1 MKYNLRVNPLERIGA
16 MQRKNYFLI
25 AVLLFLLTGFLAAFQ
40 PTKASPDVSTSSVY
54 APPPIEWIVPCAVRS
69 VSQTSDG
76 GFISFGG
83 SPNAY
88 MVRASSEGEFLW
100 NRTYGKVGYELECF
114 AGQQTSDGGYM
125 LIGGSRGFFADYGD
139 AWLGK
144 TDETGDMLW
153 NRTYGGEGHEYAFSG
168 QQTADGGYILAGVAY
183 PLGINNGD
191 FYLVKT
197 DSYGNMEWNKTYGG
211 SSNEAA
217 WSVQQTSD
225 GGCILAG
232 ETYSFGAGYTDCWLV
247 KTDSNGK
254 MEWNKTYGGNW
265 FDVAYCVRQTTD
277 GGYVFA
283 GFQGWDGGQHMHGGS
298 AYVFKTNS
306 SGEIESGDGFSGTPA
321 DSGWARAYSVK
332 ETSDGGFIVAGDTS
346 VEGQSGGRM
355 FLLKTHSKGS
365 GFDWSGI
372 YGGNDQANARDAIQT
387 TDGGYAVA
395 GSGLMKILAD
405 RPLVAR
411 FKYSPSS
418 PVSQESIVFDA
429 TYSYDRNEDIVSYL
443 WNFDDGNITSI
454 MSPLIVHQYENP
466 GIYNVSLRVVDAEGL
481 NSSYA
486 LVLCAKIPTSI
497 SLSTVAPSAT
507 AGYSVSILGTL
518 LDFYGNRIRNE
529 SVALYYAYS
538 GYENWNTIAS
548 ELTDSSGSFS
558 AAWIPP
564 APSYFV
570 IKAVYAGN
578 YTHVESNRNVTLS
591 MLPYGEDYLFTVE
604 SNSTV
609 SSMGFSGDGQTLSFT
624 ATGAGGTKGYAKVT
638 TAKTLVPD
646 LASLS
651 VYVDGI
657 EYSYNVTEVNNSWVL
672 LFVYDHSAHLVEIRL
687 DSTIA
692 EFMSSTLLLLFLTA
706 TLFAAIGYKRKSYSS
721 NE

>member
-1 MKYNLRVNPLERIGA
+1 

-332 ETSDGGFIVAGDTS
+332 ETSDGGYIVAGDTS

>member
-1 MKYNLRVNPLERIGA
+1 MI
-16 MQRKNYFLI
+16 
-25 AVLLFLLTGFLAAFQ
+25 
-40 PTKASPDVSTSSVY
+40 
-54 APPPIEWIVPCAVRS
+54 RS
-69 VSQTSDG
+69 
-76 GFISFGG
+76 
-83 SPNAY
+83 N
-88 MVRASSEGEFLW
+88 SEGVQLW
-100 NRTYGKVGYELECF
+100 DRSYGVAGYEIECY
-114 AGQQTSDGGYM
+114 AGQQTTDGGYT
-125 LIGGSRGFFADYGD
+125 LIGGARGVFANYGD
-139 AWLGK
+139 AWLAK
-144 TDETGDMLW
+144 TDENGNMQW
-153 NRTYGGEGHEYAFSG
+153 NRTYGGEGHEYALSG
-168 QQTADGGYILAGVAY
+168 QQTADGGYILAGVAD
-183 PLGINNGD
+183 PLGINNYD
-191 FYLVKT
+191 FYLLKT

-211 SSNEAA
+211 SSTEAA
-217 WSVQQTSD
+217 CSVQQTSD
-225 GGCILAG
+225 GGYILAG
-232 ETYSFGAGYTDCWLV
+232 ETYSFGAGYTDSWLV

-265 FDVAYCVRQTTD
+265 FDAAYCVRQTTD
-277 GGYVFA
+277 GGYIFA
-283 GFQGWDGGQHMHGGS
+283 GFQGWDGGQHTYGHGGS
-298 AYVFKTNS
+298 AYVYKTNS

-372 YGGNDQANARDAIQT
+372 YGGNDQANACDVIQT

-395 GSGLMKILAD
+395 GSGLMKILPE

-411 FKYSPSS
+411 FKYSPNS
-418 PVSQESIVFDA
+418 PIFNESIAFNA
-429 TYSYDRNEDIVSYL
+429 SYSYDRNQDIVSYL

-454 MSPLIVHQYENP
+454 MSPLIVHRYENP
-466 GIYNVSLRVVDAEGL
+466 GIYNVSLKVVDAEGL

-538 GYENWNTIAS
+538 GYENWNPIAS
-548 ELTDSSGSFS
+548 ELTDAYGSFM
-558 AAWIPP
+558 AEWIPP

-578 YTHVESNRNVTLS
+578 YTHVESSRNVTLS
-591 MLPYGEDYLFTVE
+591 MLPYGEAYLFSVE

-609 SSMGFSGDGQTLSFT
+609 SSMGFDTNSQTLSFT
-624 ATGAGGTKGYAKVT
+624 ATGEKGTVGYAKVT
-638 TAKTLVPD
+638 AAKSLVPD
-646 LASLS
+646 LALLS
-651 VYVDGI
+651 VYVDGA
-657 EYSYNVTEVNNSWVL
+657 EYSYNVTEKNDSWVI

-687 DSTIA
+687 DSTIPEYTSLA
-692 EFMSSTLLLLFLTA
+692 LLALFMTA